1 MGKSIIEY
9 FGMKQVKALTAWK
22 KHFDTQPVPADPIDS
37 EVLMGI
43 EVEVENAQ
51 NTHTP
56 NSGAWI
62 PTADGSLRNG
72 GVEFISQP
80 MAAKY
85 APHILQELLQDTLQK
100 DSCFSPRT
108 SIHVHLNMQD
118 LPTEKVVDIIL
129 LYACIEP
136 LLYKFTGR
144 GRAKNIYCV
153 PLFDTN
159 LLTFMAT
166 DDLANSVEKW
176 SKYTGLNIL
185 PLRDKGTLEFRQM
198 HGTFDHHKVT
208 IWVRLLTKLVEFCK
222 ATETGVVRK
231 TVLGLSKSTDM
242 SILINQIF
250 GQDSQYLKFE
260 SWEDVKHAVGNVR
273 SAFAKP
279 ATLNALI
286 PERLAD
292 SAYFVKT
299 RG

>member
-1 MGKSIIEY
+1 MGKTIVEY
-9 FGMKQVKALTAWK
+9 FGMKPIKVISALKRT
-22 KHFDTQPVPADPIDS
+22 FDTFPVPGDPIES
-37 EVLMGI
+37 EVLVGI

-51 NTHTP
+51 DTSTP

-80 MAAKY
+80 MPAKY
-85 APHILQELLQDTLQK
+85 APHILQELLQDTLKK

-118 LPTEKVVDIIL
+118 LATEKVVDIIL

-166 DDLANSVEKW
+166 EDLVTSTEKW

-198 HGTFDHHKVT
+198 HGTFDHHKVA

-222 ATETGVVRK
+222 ATETGTIRK
-231 TVLGLSKSTDM
+231 TVLGLSKATDM
-242 SILINQIF
+242 SILISQIF